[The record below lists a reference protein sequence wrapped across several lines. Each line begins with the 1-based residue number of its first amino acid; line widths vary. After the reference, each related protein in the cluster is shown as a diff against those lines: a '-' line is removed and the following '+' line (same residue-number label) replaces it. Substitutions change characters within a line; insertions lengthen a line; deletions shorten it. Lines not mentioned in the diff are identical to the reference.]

1 MGLIDLLLISLVIGG
16 RLIALVISG
25 CWPDLLGGMLIN
37 LLIALLIVGS
47 LPDLLVGE
55 RLVDLLLGVA
65 LLIGCRLIDLL
76 LIPIPIPILIPIL
89 IHSRLIPMIRRISP
103 DLLVICFAV
112 EGLQRVFIPQHAV
125 GFLFFGLMFLN
136 PGGLGG

>member
-1 MGLIDLLLISLVIGG
+1 MIDLLLISLVIGG

-76 LIPIPIPILIPIL
+76 LIDLLLIPISIPILIN
-89 IHSRLIPMIRRISP
+89 SRLIPMIHRISP
-103 DLLVICFAV
+103 DLLVTRFVI
-112 EGLQRVFIPQHAV
+112 EGL
-125 GFLFFGLMFLN
+125 
-136 PGGLGG
+136 